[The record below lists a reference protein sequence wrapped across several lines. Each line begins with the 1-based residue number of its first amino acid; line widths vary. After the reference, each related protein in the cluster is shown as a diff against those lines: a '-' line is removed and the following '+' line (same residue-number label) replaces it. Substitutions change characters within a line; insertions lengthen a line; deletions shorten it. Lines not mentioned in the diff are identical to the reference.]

1 MTKIKDLRKL
11 FIDRRNRKR
20 LTNVSP
26 TLISS
31 NCAAGM
37 IYHWLGLEF
46 RSPFIN
52 LWMTNSDFLTAMEN
66 LDDFLATELKEDT
79 SGIREYPVGIGYKG
93 VRIFFLHYRSWEE
106 AASKWKERIPRIDR
120 GNMAVM
126 LTNFKSTGEDA
137 NLAAETLERFDRLP
151 FAHKVAFTDKD
162 YARYPWAVRLPGYRP
177 EKGMNVFDTRPL
189 ARDRYIDSFDYVAF
203 INSLKDEQS

>member
-66 LDDFLATELKEDT
+66 LDDFLATELKEDK

-126 LTNFKSTGEDA
+126 LTNFKTPIWPQRRLSGSTA
-137 NLAAETLERFDRLP
+137 CRSHTKWPLP
-151 FAHKVAFTDKD
+151 TRTMPDTHGQCVCPAIAPK
-162 YARYPWAVRLPGYRP
+162 
-177 EKGMNVFDTRPL
+177 KG
-189 ARDRYIDSFDYVAF
+189 
-203 INSLKDEQS
+203 